1 MKHRKDSYACG
12 HKHRYLFEKYSKK
25 SFEEYAD
32 KYGYDL
38 LIFDQPFDTSS
49 RASKRHMG
57 WQKLLIL
64 SQEWSSSYD
73 SILWLDSDI
82 VINTSLAEDIGLY
95 TYSDAVNACR
105 AFSTPTEGIYNAAR
119 EAKKN
124 NFLSRGFTYV
134 DSPTAHDF
142 HSSRIPECDYLNDAI
157 NTGVFSRSK
166 NFKDHFEYIYNSCD
180 ETISGDKEKC
190 LSCLI
195 TYRRNVR

>member
-1 MKHRKDSYACG
+1 MKHRKAIVTLACG

-38 LIFDQPFDTSS
+38 LVFDQPFDTSS

-124 NFLSRGFTYV
+124 NFSVVALLMSIPLLRMTFLLSN
-134 DSPTAHDF
+134 
-142 HSSRIPECDYLNDAI
+142 SRM
-157 NTGVFSRSK
+157 
-166 NFKDHFEYIYNSCD
+166 
-180 ETISGDKEKC
+180 
-190 LSCLI
+190 
-195 TYRRNVR
+195 